1 MEMDLT
7 LDLWGVENPEEELEK
22 VRQQALTCTACRLA
36 ETRTNVVFGEGNP
49 RAPLVFV
56 GEGPGEHE
64 DATGRPFVGRAGA
77 LLDQALRE
85 NGLSRKHVYIC
96 NVIKCRASIVENGR
110 VRNRPPYADEI
121 AACHKW
127 LDLQLTIIQPLVIV
141 CLGAPAANTLIHK
154 NFKMTQER
162 GIWFPCHYARYAM
175 ATLHPAY
182 ILRQEGESYQQNYR
196 LLVQDIAAARQKVIE
211 AKKEPKTTLF

>member
-1 MEMDLT
+1 
-7 LDLWGVENPEEELEK
+7 V
-22 VRQQALTCTACRLA
+22 
-36 ETRTNVVFGEGNP
+36 
-49 RAPLVFV
+49 
-56 GEGPGEHE
+56 H
-64 DATGRPFVGRAGA
+64 
-77 LLDQALRE
+77 
-85 NGLSRKHVYIC
+85 
-96 NVIKCRASIVENGR
+96 
-110 VRNRPPYADEI
+110 NRPPYADEI

-127 LDLQLTIIQPLVIV
+127 LDLQLSIIQPLVIV

-162 GIWFPCHYARYAM
+162 GIWYPCKYAKYAM